1 MGGELRAVDG
11 ARWRGDDLNGTT
23 PPVKPALH
31 VAIAVLCGTTGGPA
45 TYGRR
50 LVRALG
56 ARGDLVV
63 SVLTDRP
70 ELVAAPGVD
79 TIAVPMRGGL
89 DRLRWQNFALP
100 RALHRL
106 APHVYHDT
114 KNALPPGLRIP
125 AVVTVHDLAYHT
137 VPATFGFLSRTF
149 LRLATNHAVRR
160 ARAVVVPSHATATDL
175 RRIHPECADRIH
187 VVPHGIDPA
196 RAIDPARLAATR
208 GRLALPDRF
217 VLHVGTIQARKNVDL
232 LVAGVRLLRARG
244 LPHKVVVVGRRGWL
258 ADAAMREI
266 GRDDTAIWIPHAND
280 DDLAAIYALA
290 DAFVSPSAYEGFGFA
305 VADAL
310 AAGVPTVVA
319 NNSSL
324 PELCG
329 DAGVLLPELSA
340 SAIAAA
346 LEPLL
351 RDSACGAALRAAGP
365 RRAAAFAWT
374 AAAEGHV
381 RAYRSAAR

>member
-1 MGGELRAVDG
+1 M
-11 ARWRGDDLNGTT
+11 
-23 PPVKPALH
+23 KPALH

-56 ARGDLVV
+56 ARGDLAV

-70 ELVAAPGVD
+70 ELVAAPGVRV
-79 TIAVPMRGGL
+79 IALPMRGGI
-89 DRLRWQNFALP
+89 DRLRWQNVALP
-100 RALHRL
+100 RALRRI

-114 KNALPPGLRIP
+114 KNALPPRLRIP

-137 VPATFGFLSRTF
+137 VPATFGILSRTF
-149 LRLATNHAVRR
+149 LRFATKHAVRA
-160 ARAVVVPSHATATDL
+160 ARAVIVPSHATAADL
-175 RRIHPECADRIH
+175 RRIHPECASRIH
-187 VVPHGIDPA
+187 VVPHGVDPA
-196 RAIDPARLAATR
+196 PVIEPARLTAVR
-208 GRLALPDRF
+208 SRLALPEHF
-217 VLHVGTIQARKNVDL
+217 VLHTGTIQARKNVDL
-232 LVAGVRLLRARG
+232 VIAGVRMLRARG
-244 LPHKVVVVGRRGWL
+244 LPHRAVVVGRRGWL

-266 GRDDTAIWIPHAND
+266 ERDDTAKWIPHAND

-329 DAGVLLPELSA
+329 DAGVLLPGLSA
-340 SAIAAA
+340 DAVAAA

-351 RDSACGAALRAAGP
+351 RDPARAAALRIAGP
-365 RRAAAFAWT
+365 RRAATFPWA

-381 RAYRSAAR
+381 RAYHAAAAP